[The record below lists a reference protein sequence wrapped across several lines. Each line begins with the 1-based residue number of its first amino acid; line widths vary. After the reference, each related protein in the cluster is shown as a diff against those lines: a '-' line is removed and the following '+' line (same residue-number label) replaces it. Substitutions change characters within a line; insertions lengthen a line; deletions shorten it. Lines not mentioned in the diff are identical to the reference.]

1 MPRSV
6 CLVFWMLFNL
16 SLLFFAVVDASG
28 VEYVVTPSINLQE
41 TYDDNVYFRNVD
53 DFEHLISP
61 GLVLEA
67 RTEKGELKT
76 SGTWDISE
84 YHRHDELDSV
94 DQTYR
99 LSASLMPTDLCRLD
113 FSGEYIDDYTFVSA
127 LEESGLVADRS
138 RRKRA
143 TVEPGVVMVLDPRN
157 SLGVSYDFVKTQFDL
172 EGYSDYRVQGLTL
185 IWAHDLMN
193 ERTSIICS
201 VSGNQVDYDQTDG
214 DTKQQTFIGLVG
226 VDHQFSEAFQVAL
239 QAGARYTESEFT
251 SGVLTVDDDDTG
263 FVVDGTLG
271 WRLERFTLSANV
283 NRDFR
288 PSIYGENTTRD
299 RVRASL
305 GYRFTEKSRAS
316 LSTAYYRNETDGVLD
331 EEKRRTYSVRPL
343 VSYRFTE
350 NIDLQLGY
358 RYTWTENEITDNS
371 EERNRIFVKL
381 SMTWPKQI

>member
-1 MPRSV
+1 
-6 CLVFWMLFNL
+6 MLLNL
-16 SLLFFAVVDASG
+16 SLLSFGATDATAA
-28 VEYVVTPSINLQE
+28 EYVVTPSIHLQE

-53 DFEHLISP
+53 DFELLISP
-61 GLVLEA
+61 GLDLEA

-76 SGTWDISE
+76 SATWDISE
-84 YHRHDELDSV
+84 YHRHNELDSV

-99 LSASLMPTDLCRLD
+99 LSAGLMPTDLYRLD
-113 FSGEYIDDYTFVSA
+113 FAGEYKDDYTFFSA
-127 LEESGLVADRS
+127 LEESGLLAERS

-143 TVEPGVVMVLDPRN
+143 TLQPGVVMALDPRN
-157 SLGVSYDFVKTQFDL
+157 SLGVSYDFVKTQYHL
-172 EGYSDYRVQGLTL
+172 ERYSDYRVHGLNVT
-185 IWAHDLMN
+185 WAHDLMN

-214 DTKQQTFIGLVG
+214 DTKQQTLIGLVG
-226 VDHQFSEAFQVAL
+226 VDHEFSEALQVTL

-305 GYRFTEKSRAS
+305 GYRFTEQFRGS

-331 EEKRRTYSVRPL
+331 EEKRQTYSVRPL
-343 VSYRFTE
+343 VRYRFTE
-350 NIDLQLGY
+350 HIDLQLGY
-358 RYTWTENEITDNS
+358 SYTWTENEITDNS
-371 EERNRIFVKL
+371 EERNRIFVNL
-381 SMTWPKQI
+381 SMTWPKTID